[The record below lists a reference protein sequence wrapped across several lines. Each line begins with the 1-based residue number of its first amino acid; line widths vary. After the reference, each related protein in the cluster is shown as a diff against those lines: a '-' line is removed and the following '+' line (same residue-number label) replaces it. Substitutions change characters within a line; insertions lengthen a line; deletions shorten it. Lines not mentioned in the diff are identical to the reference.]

1 MSTFS
6 KKLLIVIGVIE
17 VILLLFGLLVFQNG
31 EIFLYFLVIAIL
43 TFAAFA
49 GLLKLCEWLSK

>member
-17 VILLLFGLLVFQNG
+17 VIIFLGCLIVFP
-31 EIFLYFLVIAIL
+31 EIFPVILIL
-43 TFAAFA
+43 GLFFFGGAA
-49 GLLKLCEWLSK
+49 GLLKLMEWLSK

>member
-17 VILLLFGLLVFQNG
+17 VIIFLGCLIVFP
-31 EIFLYFLVIAIL
+31 EIFPVILIL
-43 TFAAFA
+43 GLFFFGGVA
-49 GLLKLCEWLSK
+49 GLLKLMEWLSE